1 MRIKNRRKLLY
12 KTSGNL
18 TRITLF
24 ILLNKMLFFT
34 VTIHLSLIFI
44 VKICQG
50 VERPLVIG
58 HRGSAYLPELT
69 LESQSIGHAFGAD
82 MVEIDICLTR
92 DNQLIVI
99 HGNKFQSFILNSF

>member
-1 MRIKNRRKLLY
+1 
-12 KTSGNL
+12 
-18 TRITLF
+18 
-24 ILLNKMLFFT
+24 MLFFT
-34 VTIHLSLIFI
+34 LILHLLLIFI

-69 LESQSIGHAFGAD
+69 LETQSIAHAFGAD
-82 MVEIDICLTR
+82 MVEIDICLSK

-99 HGNKFQSFILNSF
+99 HGNIFQSSIINSLSSSK